1 MVTTTWQMP
10 EPIQPPDWL
19 QQQVGNFAALLLC
32 QRGIVEPDRVAA
44 FLSAAAYQPT
54 AAAALPEMPQAIARI
69 KLALQAGQ
77 TIAIWGDFDAD
88 GITATA
94 VLWEGLGHFLV
105 RGDRL
110 FFYIPD
116 RLKESH
122 GISVKGIDQL
132 RSQLQQ
138 QDRNL
143 DLIISCDNG
152 STSLEAINY
161 ANELGID
168 VIVTDH
174 HTLPDLR
181 PPVAAIVNPRYLPEE
196 HPLFHLSG
204 VAVAYKLMEALYD
217 QFPERDRDSLEKLL
231 DLVAIGLVADLV
243 NLKDDCRYLAQRG
256 IERLRQKQRLGVK
269 LLLEQ
274 CKQAGDRPIDISF
287 GIAPRLNAV
296 SRIWGDVRKCVELL
310 TTDDPNLA
318 KQLVAQTEIANTE
331 RKALQRLVF
340 KQVQAKIAQLDLSTT
355 GIIVLVDAQW
365 SVGVLGLVAGQ
376 VVAEYGR
383 PTILSTLEDGIA
395 RGSARSLSGINLYE
409 LLKGQEHLLLGFG
422 GHPLAGG
429 LSFKFENLR
438 LLTEALD
445 QRFWSQY
452 GQLQMRT
459 IAIDLEV
466 TIPDL
471 NRELFNQFKQ
481 LEPFGMGNPSPKLL
495 LRNCRFIRKSHKKIR
510 GSKGQKIEY
519 LKTDFTLGDR
529 QGNQITGD
537 WWGHYAYELPDTEG
551 ECDLVVEL
559 IYNARDDFYHVRL
572 MDVHRSAESQIYD
585 LVTPKPQAVS
595 AIAPSKLRLDSTT
608 AKAHET
614 WRTLLGIAKY
624 LSRTGESVPR
634 SRLAAKLGIDHPRVL
649 AIGLEE
655 LPRYGYAVQ
664 HDDHG
669 DLISI
674 RAVNL
679 VPHKSWQSSLFI
691 QSVNEWL
698 FQHQFVNP
706 EILAD

>member
-10 EPIQPPDWL
+10 ELIQPPTWL
-19 QQQVGNFAALLLC
+19 QEQVGNFAALLLC
-32 QRGIVEPDRVAA
+32 QRGIVEPDRVET
-44 FLSAAAYQPT
+44 FLFADAYQPT
-54 AAAALPEMPQAIARI
+54 AAAALPEMQAAIARI

-94 VLWEGLGHFLV
+94 VLWEGLGQFFA
-105 RGDRL
+105 RGDQL

-122 GISVKGIDQL
+122 GISIKGIDQL
-132 RSQLQQ
+132 RSQLQEM
-138 QDRNL
+138 DRNL

-152 STSLEAINY
+152 STSLEAITY

-174 HTLPDLR
+174 HTLPDER
-181 PPVAAIVNPRYLPEE
+181 PPVAAIVNPRYLPED

-217 QFPERDRDSLEKLL
+217 EFPEQDRDSLEKLL

-310 TTDDPNLA
+310 TTDDLHLA
-318 KQLVAQTEIANTE
+318 KTLVAQTEIANTE

-340 KQVQAKIAQLDLSTT
+340 KQVQAKISQLDLSTT
-355 GIIVLVDAQW
+355 GIIMLVDAQW

-383 PTILSTLEDGIA
+383 PTILCTLEDGIA
-395 RGSARSLSGINLYE
+395 RGSARSLLGINLYE

-452 GQLQMRT
+452 GQLQTRT

-466 TIPDL
+466 TIPEL

-495 LRNCRFIRKSHKKIR
+495 LRNCRFLRKSHKKIR

-529 QGNQITGD
+529 QGNQIRGD
-537 WWGHYAYELPDTEG
+537 WWGHYDYELPDTEG
-551 ECDLVVEL
+551 DRECDVIVEL

-572 MDVHRSAESQIYD
+572 MDVHDSAEANNLKLI
-585 LVTPKPQAVS
+585 TPNPPSVN
-595 AIAPSKLRLDSTT
+595 AIAPSKLRLDSTS
-608 AKAHET
+608 AKAHEV
-614 WRTLLGIAKY
+614 WKTLLGIAKY

-664 HDDHG
+664 FDNHD

-674 RAVNL
+674 RAVNS
-679 VPHKSWQSSLFI
+679 VPHKSWQFSPFI

-698 FQHQFVNP
+698 FQHQFFM
-706 EILAD
+706 

>member
-10 EPIQPPDWL
+10 ELIQPPTWL
-19 QQQVGNFAALLLC
+19 QEKVGDFAALLLC
-32 QRGIVEPDRVAA
+32 QRGIVEPDRVEA
-44 FLSAAAYQPT
+44 FLSAAAYHPT
-54 AAAALPEMPQAIARI
+54 AAGALPEMRQAIARI
-69 KLALQAGQ
+69 KVALQERQ

-94 VLWEGLGHFLV
+94 VLWEGLGQFFA

-132 RSQLQQ
+132 RSQLQEM
-138 QDRNL
+138 DRNL

-152 STSLEAINY
+152 STSLEAIDY
-161 ANELGID
+161 ANGLGID

-174 HTLPDLR
+174 HTLPELR
-181 PPVAAIVNPRYLPEE
+181 PPVTAIVNPRYLPED

-217 QFPERDRDSLEKLL
+217 EFPEQDRDSLEKLL

-274 CKQAGDRPIDISF
+274 CKKAGDRPIDISF

-310 TTDDPNLA
+310 TTDDPHLA
-318 KQLVAQTEIANTE
+318 KQLVVQTEIANTE

-355 GIIVLVDAQW
+355 GIILLVDAQW

-383 PTILSTLEDGIA
+383 PTILCTLEDGIV
-395 RGSARSLSGINLYE
+395 RGSARSLLGINLYE

-429 LSFKFENLR
+429 LSFTFENLR

-452 GQLQMRT
+452 GQLQTRT
-459 IAIDLEV
+459 IAVDLEV
-466 TIPDL
+466 TIPEL
-471 NRELFNQFKQ
+471 NGELFKQFRQ

-537 WWGHYAYELPDTEG
+537 WWGHYAFELPDTEG
-551 ECDLVVEL
+551 DRECDVIVEL
-559 IYNARDDFYHVRL
+559 IYNAHDDFYHVRL
-572 MDVHRSAESQIYD
+572 MDVHDSAESNVYT
-585 LVTPKPQAVS
+585 LTTPKPQAVN
-595 AIAPSKLRLDSTT
+595 AIASSKSCLDTT
-608 AKAHET
+608 SDKANQT

-624 LSRTGESVPR
+624 LSRTGESVSR

-664 HDDHG
+664 LDDHG
-669 DLISI
+669 DRISI
-674 RAVNL
+674 RAVSL
-679 VPHKSWQSSLFI
+679 APHKSWQSSPFI

-698 FQHQFVNP
+698 FQHQFSNT
-706 EILAD
+706 A